1 MAGKE
6 DSKRRINLTFDDL
19 EQDILQWLNTFGKG
33 KRAKVAKAAIRK
45 AMIEGQTASSLL
57 NAAAAQGSLF
67 INPVSTSKNSAKP
80 EEHPQEKSETEDHTK
95 KKSQASLEDIK
106 IEPNEDFM
114 NLLGLTGSEDDT
126 EILKLI

>member
-33 KRAKVAKAAIRK
+33 KRARVAKAAIRK
-45 AMIEGQTASSLL
+45 AMIEGQTAGSLL
-57 NAAAAQGSLF
+57 NAAAAQGNLF
-67 INPVSTSKNSAKP
+67 KNPISQLKNDAVLQ
-80 EEHPQEKSETEDHTK
+80 EQVQEKSDAKSHIQ
-95 KKSQASLEDIK
+95 KKSQAPQEDTK
-106 IEPNEDFM
+106 IVHDENLM
-114 NLLGLTGSEDDT
+114 SLLGLTGSEEDT